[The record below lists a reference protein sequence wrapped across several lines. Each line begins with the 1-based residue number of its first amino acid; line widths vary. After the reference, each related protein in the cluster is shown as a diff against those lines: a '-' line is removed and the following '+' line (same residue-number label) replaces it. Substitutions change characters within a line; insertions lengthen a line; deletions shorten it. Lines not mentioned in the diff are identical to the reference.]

1 MQLESVNSCQT
12 AINVITWHIDKYAV
26 LLLVFFLRLI
36 RLSLQEDC
44 LLIESPKNLRKGSK
58 AAKEVSKRL
67 RKTYMY
73 ENYRK
78 KHYLKS

>member
-12 AINVITWHIDKYAV
+12 AIKVITWHIDKYAV
-26 LLLVFFLRLI
+26 FFFLRLI
-36 RLSLQEDC
+36 RHSLQEDC

>member
-12 AINVITWHIDKYAV
+12 AIKVITWHIDKYAG
-26 LLLVFFLRLI
+26 FFCFLRLI
-36 RLSLQEDC
+36 RPSLQEDC

-73 ENYRK
+73 ENYQK